1 VPAERRQRAAHV
13 HAALTA
19 SGAVYLT
26 GSAKTPLT
34 GKSWWTKVHAVSPE
48 TANSVAV
55 TVAAALRQAGHGH
68 LARPAVEKL
77 WKAGHRDARLAV
89 GYAAILEDGKAAG
102 DKLAVYRQAAA
113 VCEEALNAAAD
124 PDDRGWQEVRAKLA
138 RLNSRINAAT
148 RKPPA
153 SPYNTRP
160 AHRSRF
166 VRP

>member
-113 VCEEALNAAAD
+113 VCEEALNAA
-124 PDDRGWQEVRAKLA
+124 
-138 RLNSRINAAT
+138 T